1 MEKLA
6 FPIYCTA
13 PSFGTSLSMKWSW
26 LNDPIFIVLNSP
38 WGVNITVKLLYGM
51 RKIIIYQSDG
61 FFLLFFGRLFITSS
75 LSYSQFLLCKTNA
88 IFY

>member
-6 FPIYCTA
+6 FPIHCTA

-38 WGVNITVKLLYGM
+38 
-51 RKIIIYQSDG
+51 
-61 FFLLFFGRLFITSS
+61 
-75 LSYSQFLLCKTNA
+75 
-88 IFY
+88 